1 MRSIESFWI
10 GLHNMEIIKIK
21 LSVSN
26 AYLIKDRRSILVD
39 TGSSNEADKILSEV
53 KRAGVNEKD
62 ISLILHTHGHV
73 DHAGSTAELKRRLG
87 VPVAVHAEDAFM
99 LKTGTNGTVNPINF
113 SAAIYKQL
121 LVKPFEPSQ
130 PDLEIDKEMTLKEF
144 GVNARVVFTPG
155 HTKGSLSILLGN
167 KEAIIGDVMMGGFMG
182 GNLFPARPM
191 VHYFFE
197 NFSEVRSSIK
207 KVIEY
212 KPSKLY
218 VGHGGPLSLDAV
230 ISRFSNQI

>member
-1 MRSIESFWI
+1 
-10 GLHNMEIIKIK
+10 MEIIKIK

-26 AYLIKDRRSILVD
+26 AYLVKDRKSILVD
-39 TGSSNEADKILSEV
+39 TGSSHEADKILAAV

-62 ISLILHTHGHV
+62 ITLILHTHGHV
-73 DHAGSTAELKRRLG
+73 DHAGSTAELKHRLG

-99 LKTGTNGTVNPINF
+99 LKTGTNGTVTPINF
-113 SAAIYKQL
+113 GASIYKQL
-121 LVKPFEPSQ
+121 LVKPFEPSK
-130 PDLEIDKEMTLKEF
+130 PDLEIDQEMTLKEF

-167 KEAIIGDVMMGGFMG
+167 KEAIIGDVMMGGFVG
-182 GNLFPARPM
+182 GNLFPTRPM
-191 VHYFFE
+191 IHYFFE
-197 NFSEVRSSIK
+197 NFREVKSSIK

-230 ISRFSNQI
+230 INRFSNLI

>member
-1 MRSIESFWI
+1 
-10 GLHNMEIIKIK
+10 
-21 LSVSN
+21 
-26 AYLIKDRRSILVD
+26 
-39 TGSSNEADKILSEV
+39 
-53 KRAGVNEKD
+53 
-62 ISLILHTHGHV
+62 
-73 DHAGSTAELKRRLG
+73 
-87 VPVAVHAEDAFM
+87 M